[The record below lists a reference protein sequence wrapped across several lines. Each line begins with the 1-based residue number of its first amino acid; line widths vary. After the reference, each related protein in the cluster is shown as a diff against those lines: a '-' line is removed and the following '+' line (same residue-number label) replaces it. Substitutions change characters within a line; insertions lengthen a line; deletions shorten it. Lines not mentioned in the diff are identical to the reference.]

1 MKKIPFLTC
10 VFCAIIGLALAS
22 CGQPEPTPKPEP
34 EVSNI
39 IVGDVSVIPAEGGT
53 FEVDVQYNTDF
64 TVEVESSAQS
74 WITFVETKSLT
85 SGKLVFRFEPNESL
99 NTRKG
104 VVRVKDKAGKITSV
118 KLTFIQDEKKGVSL
132 EKPTDVPF
140 EGGNVYINVRYNTDY
155 SVEVE
160 ESAADWIQ
168 VIRTKTLSY
177 GQIEL
182 YVSPNDGYERVGN
195 ITVTGQG
202 GVMDPIVVTIVQE
215 ANKLKRVRDILTEL
229 YNTMDG
235 PSWTQN
241 EGWGT
246 AADLN
251 DWAGVSY
258 NAQSSTLSMS
268 FNGFGLK
275 GELPASFGEIG
286 DLLYFLSFKNEPGI
300 TGTIPESFSKLTRL
314 HRLEIVGTSMTS
326 LRDCFAG
333 MVGLDFIMIE
343 NNLNMSGPLPESV
356 ADLPRMNTLVIVNN
370 AFTGTIPSSWA
381 RLGGTLTKMDLFCVA
396 NNNLSGAIPQFILD
410 AASSDPQWLMLSLNQ
425 KGEGFDISNID
436 IPAYG
441 EEVLKGQIED
451 INGKLFTFDE
461 VISKNKYTVNLIWAS
476 WCPFSKALM
485 PQIKDYYEIYRQDGL
500 ELIATSQ
507 IGGVDENN
515 VAHILADREEFKA
528 EVLEKGYGQWYNYY
542 WPDYGSGH
550 LLSTPNAE
558 VFDQNGNVV
567 FSSIKDY
574 HDPVRDRFGKTASTD
589 LIPFL
594 ETLFG
599 PAEPAD
605 QYASSDY
612 SQDGKILTL
621 QTASVGNGINIV
633 FMGDAYT
640 DRDMAPGG
648 LYETLMNQAM
658 EEFFAEEPYKT
669 FRNRFNVYAVKVVS
683 KNGRIGADYETALK
697 TSFGNR
703 TEVSGNTDKCYE
715 YALRVP
721 AITNLNNLLVCVM
734 INTRRN
740 AGTAHMDISKQS
752 SVAFVTAFGNDP
764 SLFGSVLCHEAGGH
778 GFAFLAD
785 EYYELNQTAPA
796 SHIEYYNSLY
806 NQYGWFSNVD
816 FTNDPSAIRWSSFLS
831 DARYKGQVGIF
842 EGGALYAKGVWRPTA
857 NSMMNMSM
865 DGFNAPSRW
874 AIYKRIME
882 LSGEN
887 YSFETF
893 LEYDAVNRKA
903 AASQTSVRPPLKE
916 AAIREPGA
924 PPVIV
929 P

>member
-1 MKKIPFLTC
+1 MKAYRLFSLS
-10 VFCAIIGLALAS
+10 VIIGLALCG
-22 CGQPEPTPKPEP
+22 CGQPEPGPNPVP
-34 EVSNI
+34 GQEVVMN
-39 IVGDVSVIPAEGGT
+39 IPAEGGV
-53 FEVDVQYNTDF
+53 FEVDIQYNADF
-64 TVEVESSAQS
+64 TVELEKSAQS
-74 WITFVETKSLT
+74 WISFVESKAVTNC
-85 SGKLVFRFEPNESL
+85 KLVFRFEPNETI

-104 VVRVKDKAGKITSV
+104 VVRVKDKAGKMSQATLIFT
-118 KLTFIQDEKKGVSL
+118 QDEKKVVSL
-132 EKPTDVPF
+132 EKPADVPF
-140 EGGNVYINVRYNTDY
+140 EGGTVYINVQYNTDY

-168 VIRTKTLSY
+168 VIRTKTLSN
-177 GQIEL
+177 GIIEL
-182 YVSPNDGYERVGN
+182 YVSPNEGNERAGN
-195 ITVTGQG
+195 ITVTETCGA
-202 GVMDPIVVTIVQE
+202 VDPVVVTVVQE
-215 ANKLKRVRDILTEL
+215 ENKLKNAREILLEL

-235 PSWTQN
+235 PSWTSN

-251 DWAGVSY
+251 DWAGVTY
-258 NAQSSTLSMS
+258 DAKYRNLSLS

-275 GELPASFGEIG
+275 GELPESLGEIG
-286 DLLYFLSFKNEPGI
+286 DLLYYLSFKNEPGI
-300 TGTIPESFSKLTRL
+300 TGTIPESFSKLTGL

-333 MVGLDFIMIE
+333 MTRLDFISIQ

-356 ADLPRMNTLVIVNN
+356 ADLPRMNSLVIVNN

-381 RLGGTLTKMDLFCVA
+381 RLGGTLTDMDIFDVA
-396 NNNLSGAIPQFILD
+396 NNNLSGVIPQFILD
-410 AASSDPQWLMLSLNQ
+410 AASSDPKWLYNVLYQ

-441 EEVLKGQIED
+441 SEVLAGQIED
-451 INGKLFTFDE
+451 INGKLFSFAE
-461 VISKNKYTVNLIWAS
+461 VISKNKYTVNLVWAS

-485 PQIKDYYEIYRQDGL
+485 PQIKDYYAIYRQDGL
-500 ELIATSQ
+500 EIIATSQ
-507 IGGVDENN
+507 IGGVDENG
-515 VAHILADREEFKA
+515 VAHMLADFEGFKA
-528 EVLEKGYGQWYNYY
+528 EVLEKNYDQWYNYY
-542 WPDYGSGH
+542 WPDYGTGYQ
-550 LLSTPNAE
+550 LSTPNAE
-558 VFDQNGNVV
+558 VYDQNGNVV
-567 FSSIKDY
+567 FSSTKEY
-574 HDPVRDRFGKTASTD
+574 PDPVRNRFGKTASTD

-605 QYASSDY
+605 PYASSDY
-612 SQDGKILTL
+612 SQDGKVMTL

-648 LYETLMNQAM
+648 LYETLMTQAM

-683 KNGRIGADYETALK
+683 KNGRIGADYETALGI
-697 TSFGNR
+697 TFGNR

-721 AITNLNNLLVCVM
+721 AITDLNNLLVCVM
-734 INTRRN
+734 VNTRRN
-740 AGTAHMDISKQS
+740 AGTAHMDVSKQS

-764 SLFGSVLCHEAGGH
+764 SLFGSALCHEAGGH

-785 EYYELNQTAPA
+785 EYYELNETAPA
-796 SHIEYYNSLY
+796 SHIDYYNSLY

-816 FTNDPSAIRWSSFLS
+816 FTNDKSAIRWSSFLS
-831 DARYKGQVGIF
+831 DSRYKEQVGIF

-857 NSMMNMSM
+857 NSLMNMNM

-882 LSGEN
+882 LSGES
-887 YSFETF
+887 YSFASF
-893 LEYDAVNRKA
+893 LEYDEVNRRA
-903 AASQTSVRPPLKE
+903 AASPASVSHRRKG
-916 AAIREPGA
+916 ASSSQWQPGA
-924 PPVIV
+924 PPVII